1 MDDDFQSR
9 DKTGF
14 NDVTKA
20 YKADPSIQNYVNL
33 RKLNPDIEIE
43 IATNQGMEFVLTHEN
58 EIRDLRIDPSDWCL
72 CLDADENAQSRLS
85 LLMIEKIIDRDKII
99 SSGKTHTVSR
109 HNAIGDAFVNYF
121 IRSCLDALSWNDDL
135 TISRDLIVLIKHQ
148 LHIFNNTTDDDVE
161 KKRKASNAAMI
172 AAQLLSKGVEPSYR
186 LIGSILGVSAS
197 TVKRWFPNGDF
208 RERTQHY
215 AGWFENGQLKPLFA
229 RKREKNKS

>member
-14 NDVTKA
+14 NDVTKT

-33 RKLNPDIEIE
+33 RKLNPDMEIE

-58 EIRDLRIDPSDWCL
+58 EIKDLRIDPSDWCL
-72 CLDADENAQSRLS
+72 CLDADKNAQSRLS
-85 LLMIEKIIDRDKII
+85 LLMLEKIIDRDKII

-121 IRSCLDALSWNDDL
+121 IGACLDALSWNDDL

-215 AGWFENGQLKPLFA
+215 AGWFENGQFKPLSA
-229 RKREKNKS
+229 RKRRK